1 MAIDPKGVDRDGIDA
16 DAQGKRKDELQ
27 FTLEQLSQDG
37 ASDEAFGVSDGIRG
51 RGQSNT
57 SRHNIGRGDGGP
69 RKPRQ

>member
-37 ASDEAFGVSDGIRG
+37 ASDEAFGVSEEQRESSQHWSRG
-51 RGQSNT
+51 WR
-57 SRHNIGRGDGGP
+57 P
-69 RKPRQ
+69 A